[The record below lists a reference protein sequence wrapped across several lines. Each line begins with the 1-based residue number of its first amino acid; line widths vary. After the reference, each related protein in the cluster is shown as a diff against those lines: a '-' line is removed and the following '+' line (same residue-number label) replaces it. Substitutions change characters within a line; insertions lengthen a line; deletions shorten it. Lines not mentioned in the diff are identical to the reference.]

1 MKTGFWLKGG
11 KGKLAGATVYK
22 QNGETVMREIVTP
35 ANPKTTAQLLQRI
48 IMHTV
53 MQSYSKMKAITDH
66 SFEGIKAGRDTMS
79 YYMKQNVQFAREK
92 VAEQQAQGIEA
103 YEMYNYVPLGR
114 KGFTPN
120 QYQVAMGSLPQI
132 TTDIPDLAGQHNPY
146 VSGFAANTYQN
157 VIDTLGLKRGDQ
169 LTFLIVK
176 DIQSSTQFGAN
187 EFEYC
192 RVILDPTDSDGNA
205 LPLSTEFIT
214 VDGINAPSPRNEGS
228 MNFVYRTNG
237 QLQFRPSDLKDV
249 IAAAVIASRQGS
261 DGNWLRST
269 TYLTYVPGYGQVYDL
284 GTCLD
289 LAASGNTTPVYTSN
303 SLYLNNAGQG
313 TGSSV
318 PVSDGGNTDN
328 EPTVNS
334 VTVNG
339 VSLVSG
345 TQGSILLANGTE
357 LPATLPVVVNADNAD
372 GLSAAVMN
380 GNTRVAE
387 ANFVNGVASISASLN
402 SGITYAIKWADADEF
417 HDTAFTFTVAVN
429 SQEGGGGDDYG
440 V

>member
-11 KGKLAGATVYK
+11 KGKLAGATVYQ

-132 TTDIPDLAGQHNPY
+132 TTNIPDVAGQHNPY

-176 DIQSSTQFGAN
+176 DIQSSTQFGSN

-205 LPLSTEFIT
+205 LPLSTEFVT
-214 VDGINAPSPRNEGS
+214 VDGINASSPRNEGS
-228 MNFVYRTNG
+228 MNFVYRVNG
-237 QLQFRPSDLKDV
+237 QLQFRPSDQKDV

-269 TYLTYVPGYGQVYDL
+269 TYLTYIPGYGQVYDL

-289 LAASGNTTPVYTSN
+289 LAASGNSTPIYTAN

-328 EPTVNS
+328 EPTINS

-339 VSLVSG
+339 VTLVSG

-357 LPATLPVVVNADNAD
+357 LPATLPIVVNADNAD

-387 ANFVNGVASISASLN
+387 ANFENGVASISAALN

-417 HDTAFTFTVAVN
+417 HDTAFSFTVAVN
-429 SQEGGGGDDYG
+429 SQDGGGGDDYG